1 MCKEMIEWGYEQYVR
16 KHTIQVGFTDEFVKS
31 QPERL
36 ETFFQVRL
44 ADLGPVEFYLRHVL
58 SRQSHDTSGRLK
70 EIRVPTLVIVGENEG
85 DPNVVMTHRMS
96 SDILAKGIPNAKFVM
111 LPKQKHNYF
120 ASDPVTVHKVIR
132 QFLAA

>member
-1 MCKEMIEWGYEQYVR
+1 MRE
-16 KHTIQVGFTDEFVKS
+16 HTLQVGFTDEFVKS

-36 ETFFQVRL
+36 ESFFRQRL
-44 ADLGPVEFYLRHVL
+44 DNICPVEFYLRHVL

-70 EIRVPTLVIVGENEG
+70 DIRMPTLVMVGELEG

-96 SDILAKGIPNAKFVM
+96 SNILAEEIPNARFIM

-120 ASDPVTVHKVIR
+120 ASDPATAHAVIR
-132 QFLAA
+132 EFLR